1 MDRKQQISLAVSH
14 WAAWAPGVTD
24 YPSWHAWAEGKKTID
39 GPIAPDVQF
48 VAPMTRRRL
57 SGLSRMVFRVAVDCL
72 AEQED
77 STVYVFCSRYGEY
90 RRSYGILTE
99 LAKGEPASAAAFS
112 TSVHN
117 TSASLFA
124 IEKLDHSQSIAT
136 AGGEAT
142 LETAFVEAW
151 SLLSD
156 DAAPAVLVVYHDE
169 PLPELYRDQPT
180 TVENSAAFAML
191 LQLPNPG
198 QNAVNLQLS
207 WDTQKE
213 IPAPHCTTSDP
224 ALEVLRLLLKGRDQ
238 VVVDT
243 GRLAW
248 TWSIGVAAA

>member
-1 MDRKQQISLAVSH
+1 
-14 WAAWAPGVTD
+14 
-24 YPSWHAWAEGKKTID
+24 
-39 GPIAPDVQF
+39 
-48 VAPMTRRRL
+48 
-57 SGLSRMVFRVAVDCL
+57 
-72 AEQED
+72 
-77 STVYVFCSRYGEY
+77 
-90 RRSYGILTE
+90 
-99 LAKGEPASAAAFS
+99 
-112 TSVHN
+112 
-117 TSASLFA
+117 
-124 IEKLDHSQSIAT
+124 
-136 AGGEAT
+136 
-142 LETAFVEAW
+142 VEAW